1 MHYSYIQS
9 AILSGTGVLEI
20 LNGLASMKLETETV
34 EQIHAVQERIS
45 DMIAVLLG
53 TQEEL
58 IKLLKENRE
67 LRDQLKATG
76 R

>member
-1 MHYSYIQS
+1 
-9 AILSGTGVLEI
+9 
-20 LNGLASMKLETETV
+20 MKLETKTV
-34 EQIHAVQERIS
+34 EQISTVQERIS
-45 DMIAVLLG
+45 DMIAVLVG